1 MLAIGCVSFLAPVS
15 DRRFRRKCYPYR
27 MQELKINFVLPEM
40 LSPKDASSV
49 PTLFT
54 QYEKNKKK
62 LLLYYRLA

>member
-1 MLAIGCVSFLAPVS
+1 
-15 DRRFRRKCYPYR
+15 